1 MTILVAGSQV
11 KLGDRLYSRRAG
23 TIGTVSVVR
32 DGSISLE
39 VGSGSSG
46 RTYTVTTGG
55 FVSGIRDVFW
65 HEPLTLDLPKD
76 MVYKVAKLQTVIDTL
91 VTVL

>member
-1 MTILVAGSQV
+1 MTITVAGSQV
-11 KLGDRLYSRRAG
+11 RLGDQLYSRRAG
-23 TIGTVSVVR
+23 TTGTVSVVR
-32 DGSISLE
+32 DGSVTLE
-39 VGSGSSG
+39 VSTGQGPRS
-46 RTYTVTTGG
+46 YTVTSGG

>member
-1 MTILVAGSQV
+1 MTISIAGSQV

-23 TIGTVSVVR
+23 TTGTVSVVR

-39 VGSGSSG
+39 VNMGQGN
-46 RTYTVTTGG
+46 RTYTVTSGG

-65 HEPLTLDLPKD
+65 HEPLVLDLPKEAIA
-76 MVYKVAKLQTVIDTL
+76 KVAKIQTVVDTL